1 MIQSIDSLP
10 ELFRAALRTASTSS
24 ALEEVQRE
32 FLGKKS
38 VLKQAF
44 QGLRALSPEDRAAMA
59 RRLNELQQEFEQQ
72 LSDRRRELEEA
83 ELETRL
89 RAEWQDLSMPGT
101 APRRGALHPVTQVER
116 RCLEVLR
123 RLGFV
128 LEEGPEVESEDF
140 NFDYLNIPKHHPARE
155 MQDTFYVTGG
165 LLLRS
170 HTTSVQARVLKE
182 GRNPPIKV
190 ASAGRVYRNE
200 ATDATH
206 LPMFHQL
213 EGFWLEEGLSFAHL
227 KGILDFVA
235 REIYGQDSVFRI
247 KPKFYPYTEPSI
259 GMDIRCTSCNGVG
272 CAACHGAGWVTII
285 GAGMIHRNVLTQ
297 FGYDPDKVSGLAFGW
312 GTTRMASQWTG
323 VKKVKSLYQQDL
335 RLLRGIHRRNP

>member
-1 MIQSIDSLP
+1 MSLE
-10 ELFRAALRTASTSS
+10 ELAARFDAELAAAGSTAALD
-24 ALEEVQRE
+24 EVQRD

-38 VLKQAF
+38 DLKLAF
-44 QGLRALSPEDRAAMA
+44 QTLRALPAEERAARAQLLNGTQAAWEA
-59 RRLNELQQEFEQQ
+59 RVSAARERLAAAELARQ
-72 LSDRRRELEEA
+72 LS
-83 ELETRL
+83 
-89 RAEWQDLSMPGT
+89 AEWQDGTLPGT
-101 APRRGALHPVTQVER
+101 AAARGALHPVTLVER

-128 LEEGPEVESEDF
+128 LEEGPEVESEPY

-155 MQDTFYVTGG
+155 MQDTFYVSGG

-170 HTTSVQARVLKE
+170 HTTSVQARVLE
-182 GRNPPIKV
+182 ERRAPPIKV

-200 ATDATH
+200 AADATH

-235 REIYGQDSVFRI
+235 RELYGQGNVFRF

-259 GMDIRCTSCNGVG
+259 GMDIRCTTCHGEG
-272 CAACHGAGWVTII
+272 CAACHGAGWVTIM
-285 GAGMIHRNVLTQ
+285 GAGMIHRNVLQQ
-297 FGYDPDKVSGLAFGW
+297 FGYDPAAVSGLAFGL
-312 GTTRMASQWTG
+312 GTTRMASQWAG
-323 VKKVKSLYQQDL
+323 IKKVKSLYQQDL
-335 RLLRGIHRRNP
+335 RVLQAIHRRGW

>member
-1 MIQSIDSLP
+1 MSLE
-10 ELFRAALRTASTSS
+10 ELAARFAAALEAAGSVA
-24 ALEEVQRE
+24 ALDEVQRE
-32 FLGKKS
+32 YLGKKS
-38 VLKQAF
+38 GIKAAF
-44 QGLRALSPEDRAAMA
+44 QELRALPPDQRAARASWLNATQAEWEA
-59 RRLNELQQEFEQQ
+59 RVQAARERLAAE
-72 LSDRRRELEEA
+72 ELERQLA
-83 ELETRL
+83 
-89 RAEWQDLSMPGT
+89 AEWQDGTLPGT
-101 APRRGALHPVTQVER
+101 AARRGALHPVTLVER

-128 LEEGPEVESEDF
+128 LEEGPEVESEPY

-155 MQDTFYVTGG
+155 MQDTFYVSGG

-170 HTTSVQARVLKE
+170 HTTSVQARVLEQRRK
-182 GRNPPIKV
+182 PPIKV

-200 ATDATH
+200 AADATH

-235 REIYGQDSVFRI
+235 RQLYGEGSVFRF

-259 GMDIRCTSCNGVG
+259 GMDLRCTSCDGAG
-272 CAACHGAGWVTII
+272 CGACHGAGWVTIM

-297 FGYDPDKVSGLAFGW
+297 FGYDPTVVSGLAFGL
-312 GTTRMASQWTG
+312 GTTRMASQWAG
-323 VKKVKSLYQQDL
+323 IKKVKSLYQQDL
-335 RLLRGIHRRNP
+335 RVLQAVHRRGR